1 MKVMNKKNVIP
12 LVRQGAGS
20 VKLVLDSDR
29 GTGNQKNRDTVDSC
43 FRGNDIKS
51 NRSSRKIY
59 RVPLSVGSALILAV
73 VLTSLLAIIGVL
85 FVMITRIDKIAT
97 SAISEDKELDFAV
110 ETVIAKISQQLV
122 LDVPGTGAEYQDY
135 PGPEDK
141 WLASLEPY
149 ESDGDYYWRQ
159 ISDVTGYLVGYNSDI
174 QAEVVSEYDAITDFN
189 NLVANADADGDGVGD
204 SKWIK
209 LADITSGKGKPI
221 YAAVRI
227 VDNGAMLNVNT
238 AYKFDPSDPNATIF
252 DIGGSSQMQINLMAL
267 AGRGS
272 TPSTAAEETDL
283 LRARANNGVGVDPL
297 DLRKY
302 EQNVIWYYGAPNGAY
317 TPFDISDELELRY
330 RFLLNHTGIDTRLED
345 WGDEFRKN
353 TLSTPVTSGGEPL
366 DIWFKRAYDD
376 GGVDPNY
383 YAYRHIATTYNMDRI
398 INPAGSE
405 LNDGKMINVNMADV
419 SLLYEA
425 ISLGLLEAD
434 PNFIVMDV
442 NGLAAQLAVNIA
454 DHRDYD
460 TEVTCLPV
468 GQTTYYGFEAQPFI
482 SEIAFSV
489 SGTDAND
496 STNNEFSIE
505 LYNPFEVDI
514 PLGNF
519 RLELRRQNG
528 GVVSRINLAGYG
540 IADGSRFV
548 VTNGSTASSGFGV
561 TGLMRT
567 GRGKE
572 DPNLVLATYL
582 SLGTDPPTYVL
593 SERFD
598 IYLLRMTSA
607 EEIYLDKQQ
616 TKDEWFNWDTVKGT
630 RQSYCRSDNNWN
642 VVYQDLQSA
651 SETLGGT
658 NGLSAGRKNY
668 NLANSAGYFVTV
680 GDIARVL
687 KVGPSADP
695 CDMIGVRVAAEP
707 GEEVVRL
714 DLLNPAFANIF
725 QYLTVIDPAS
735 FGRGPYETRIKGRVN
750 VNTAPWFVMA
760 QLPWME
766 FTIAQAI
773 VAYRD
778 TIAEGFESTGELM
791 QVPLMGYYAF
801 DPLYSSVDL
810 DRFPDLTPGD
820 GAVSDFEERDV
831 IFSRIS
837 NLVTVRSDIFTAYIL
852 VRIGVDGPQRR
863 VIAILDRSQV
873 NSPSDRVKIVALHP
887 VPDPR

>member
-1 MKVMNKKNVIP
+1 MRTINKK
-12 LVRQGAGS
+12 
-20 VKLVLDSDR
+20 
-29 GTGNQKNRDTVDSC
+29 
-43 FRGNDIKS
+43 FR
-51 NRSSRKIY
+51 RSAF
-59 RVPLSVGSALILAV
+59 SVGSALILAV
-73 VLTSLLAIIGVL
+73 VLTSLLAIVGVL

-97 SAISEDKELDFAV
+97 SAISENKELDFAV
-110 ETVIAKISQQLV
+110 ETVIAKILQELA
-122 LDVPGTGAEYQDY
+122 LDVPGAGAEYQDY

-141 WLASLEPY
+141 WLANLEPY
-149 ESDGDYYWRQ
+149 KSGSNYYWRQ

-174 QAEVVSEYDAITDFN
+174 EVKVVGEYDAITDFN

-221 YAAVRI
+221 YAAIRI
-227 VDNGAMLNVNT
+227 VDNGAMLNVDT
-238 AYKFDPSDPNATIF
+238 AYKFDPSDPNATVF

-267 AGRGS
+267 AGRGDDLP
-272 TPSTAAEETDL
+272 TLAEETSL

-345 WGDEFRKN
+345 WGDELRKN

-366 DIWFKRAYDD
+366 DIWFKRACDD
-376 GGVDPNY
+376 VGVDPNY
-383 YAYRHIATTYNMDRI
+383 YAYRHFATTYNMDRI

-425 ISLGLLEAD
+425 INTSLLESD
-434 PNFIVMDV
+434 PNFILMDA
-442 NGLAAQLAVNIA
+442 NELAGQAAQLAVNIV

-460 TEVTCLPV
+460 TEITCLPV
-468 GQTTYYGFEAQPFI
+468 GQTMYYGFEAQPFI

-489 SGTDAND
+489 SETDANN
-496 STNNEFSIE
+496 SANNEFAIE
-505 LYNPFEVDI
+505 LYNPFDVDI
-514 PLGNF
+514 LLGNF
-519 RLELRRQNG
+519 KLELRRQDG
-528 GVVSRINLAGYG
+528 GVVSTINLAGYG

-561 TGLMRT
+561 TSLMRT
-567 GRGKE
+567 GGGKE
-572 DPNLVLATYL
+572 DPNLVLATYHL
-582 SLGTDPPTYVL
+582 VTADPPTYAL
-593 SERFD
+593 SERYD
-598 IYLLRMTSA
+598 IYLLGTTSA

-616 TKDEWFNWDTVKGT
+616 TEDEWFNWDTIKGT

-651 SETLGGT
+651 AETLGGA
-658 NGLSAGRKNY
+658 NGAGGGRRNY
-668 NLANSAGYFVTV
+668 NLENSVGPFVTV

-695 CDMIGVRVAAEP
+695 CDMIGMRVATEP

-714 DLLNPAFANIF
+714 DLRNPAFANIF

-735 FGRGPYETRIKGRVN
+735 FGRGAYETRIKGRIN
-750 VNTAPWFVMA
+750 INTAPWFVIA
-760 QLPWME
+760 QLPWMAPA
-766 FTIAQAI
+766 IAPAI

-791 QVPLMGYYAF
+791 QVPLMGRLGA
-801 DPLYSSVDL
+801 DGLDNLYSDIP
-810 DRFPDLTPGD
+810 RGPDLTQD
-820 GAVSDFEERDV
+820 TARDDFEERDV

-837 NLVTVRSDIFTAYIL
+837 NLVTVRSDVFTAYIL

-873 NSPSDRVKIVALHP
+873 NSPNDRVKIITSHP
-887 VPDPR
+887 VSDPR

>member
-1 MKVMNKKNVIP
+1 MRTINKKF
-12 LVRQGAGS
+12 
-20 VKLVLDSDR
+20 
-29 GTGNQKNRDTVDSC
+29 C
-43 FRGNDIKS
+43 
-51 NRSSRKIY
+51 RSTF
-59 RVPLSVGSALILAV
+59 SVGSALILAV
-73 VLTSLLAIIGVL
+73 VLTSLLAIVGVL
-85 FVMITRIDKIAT
+85 FVMMTRIDKIAT

-110 ETVIAKISQQLV
+110 ETVIAKISQELAS
-122 LDVPGTGAEYQDY
+122 DVPGSGAEYQDY
-135 PGPEDK
+135 PGPKDK

-149 ESDGDYYWRQ
+149 ESGGDYYWRQ
-159 ISDVTGYLVGYNSDI
+159 ISDVTGYYLVGYNSDI

-209 LADITSGKGKPI
+209 LADITSDKGRPI

-227 VDNGAMLNVNT
+227 VDNEAMLNVDT
-238 AYKFDPSDPNATIF
+238 AYKFDPSDPNATVF

-272 TPSTAAEETDL
+272 TPSTAAEETSL

-383 YAYRHIATTYNMDRI
+383 YAYRHFATTYNIDRI
-398 INPAGSE
+398 INPTGSE
-405 LNDGKMINVNMADV
+405 LNNGKMINVNMADV

-434 PNFIVMDV
+434 PNFILMDA
-442 NGLAAQLAVNIA
+442 NELAGQAAQLAVNIV

-460 TEVTCLPV
+460 TEITCLPV
-468 GQTTYYGFEAQPFI
+468 GQTTYYGFEAQLFI

-489 SGTDAND
+489 SETDANN
-496 STNNEFSIE
+496 SANNEFAIE
-505 LYNPFEVDI
+505 LYNPFDVDI

-519 RLELRRQNG
+519 RLELRRQDGN
-528 GVVSRINLAGYG
+528 VVSTINLAGYG

-548 VTNGSTASSGFGV
+548 VTNSSTASSGFGV
-561 TGLMRT
+561 TSLMRM
-567 GRGKE
+567 GGGKE
-572 DPNLVLATYL
+572 DPNLVLVTYRPL
-582 SLGTDPPTYVL
+582 DTDPPTYAL

-598 IYLLRMTSA
+598 IYLLRTTSA

-651 SETLGGT
+651 AETLGGA
-658 NGLSAGRKNY
+658 NSAAGGRRNY
-668 NLANSAGYFVTV
+668 NLENSVGPFVTV

-695 CDMIGVRVAAEP
+695 CDMIGMRLAAEP
-707 GEEVVRL
+707 GEEVVRV
-714 DLLNPAFANIF
+714 DLRNPAFANIF

-735 FGRGPYETRIKGRVN
+735 FGQGAYETRIKGRIN
-750 VNTAPWFVMA
+750 INTAPWFVIA
-760 QLPWME
+760 QLPWMAPA
-766 FTIAQAI
+766 IAQAI

-791 QVPLMGYYAF
+791 QVPLMLRLGT
-801 DPLYSSVDL
+801 DGLDNLYSDIP
-810 DRFPDLTPGD
+810 RGPDLTQD
-820 GAVSDFEERDV
+820 TARDDFEERDV

-837 NLVTVRSDIFTAYIL
+837 NLVTVRSDVFTAYIL

-873 NSPSDRVKIVALHP
+873 NSPNDRVKIVALHP
-887 VPDPR
+887 VSDPR

>member
-1 MKVMNKKNVIP
+1 MRTINKK
-12 LVRQGAGS
+12 
-20 VKLVLDSDR
+20 
-29 GTGNQKNRDTVDSC
+29 
-43 FRGNDIKS
+43 FR
-51 NRSSRKIY
+51 RSAF
-59 RVPLSVGSALILAV
+59 SVGSALILAV
-73 VLTSLLAIIGVL
+73 VLTSLLAIVGIL
-85 FVMITRIDKIAT
+85 FVMMSRIDRIAT
-97 SAISEDKELDFAV
+97 SAILENKELDFAV
-110 ETVIAKISQQLV
+110 ETVIATISQELAS
-122 LDVPGTGAEYQDY
+122 DVPGSGAEYQDY

-174 QAEVVSEYDAITDFN
+174 QAEVVSEYEAITDFN
-189 NLVANADADGDGVGD
+189 NLVANADAEGDGVGD

-209 LADITSGKGKPI
+209 LAGITSGKGKPI

-238 AYKFDPSDPNATIF
+238 AYKFDPSDPNATVF

-272 TPSTAAEETDL
+272 VPAGSAEETSL

-297 DLRKY
+297 DLHKY

-345 WGDEFRKN
+345 WGDEFRNN
-353 TLSTPVTSGGEPL
+353 TVSTPVTFGGEPL

-376 GGVDPNY
+376 GGIDPNY
-383 YAYRHIATTYNMDRI
+383 YAYRHIATTYNIDRI
-398 INPAGSE
+398 INPTGSE
-405 LNDGKMINVNMADV
+405 LNNGKMINVNMADV

-460 TEVTCLPV
+460 TEITVLPV
-468 GQTTYYGFEAQPFI
+468 GQTMYYGFEAQPFV

-489 SGTDAND
+489 SETDANN
-496 STNNEFSIE
+496 STSNEFAIE
-505 LYNPFEVDI
+505 LYNPFDVDI
-514 PLGNF
+514 LLGNF
-519 RLELRRQNG
+519 KLELRRQNG
-528 GVVSRINLAGYG
+528 DVVSTINLSGYG

-548 VTNGSTASSGFGV
+548 VTNSSTASSGFGV
-561 TGLMRT
+561 TSLMRT
-567 GRGKE
+567 GGGKE
-572 DPNLVLATYL
+572 DPNLVLATYRL
-582 SLGTDPPTYVL
+582 VTADPPTYAL

-598 IYLLRMTSA
+598 IYLLRTTSA
-607 EEIYLDKQQ
+607 EEVYLDKQQ
-616 TKDEWFNWDTVKGT
+616 TEDEWFNWDTVKGT
-630 RQSYCRSDNNWN
+630 RQSYCRPDNNWN

-651 SETLGGT
+651 SETLGGP
-658 NGLSAGRKNY
+658 NGLRAGRRNY
-668 NLANSAGYFVTV
+668 NLANSVGPFVTV
-680 GDIARVL
+680 GDITRVL

-695 CDMIGVRVAAEP
+695 CDMIGMRVAAEP

-735 FGRGPYETRIKGRVN
+735 FGQGAYETRIKGRIN
-750 VNTAPWFVMA
+750 VNTAPWFVIA
-760 QLPWME
+760 QLPWMAPA
-766 FTIAQAI
+766 IAPAI

-778 TIAEGFESTGELM
+778 TIAKGFESTGELM
-791 QVPLMGYYAF
+791 QVPLMLRLGT
-801 DPLYSSVDL
+801 DGLDNLYSDIP
-810 DRFPDLTPGD
+810 RGPDLTQD
-820 GAVSDFEERDV
+820 TARDDFEERDV

-837 NLVTVRSDIFTAYIL
+837 NLVTVRSDVFTAYIL
-852 VRIGVDGPQRR
+852 VRIGIDGPQRR
-863 VIAILDRSQV
+863 VMAILDRSQV
-873 NSPSDRVKIVALHP
+873 NSPSDRVKIVALHA